1 MVLTL
6 SSPPSLFTAPAWWRR
21 CLELRID
28 VERPSQ
34 PMEDALGSI
43 YDRLHQPG
51 DRLHGIPAIPLNDP
65 DLVVRYREADGEF
78 YVYVEDVRH
87 RRLAGYTVFNR
98 LIEVGRAADRC
109 VRAPHSS
116 FAEAYQRRGLASTLY
131 RWGLGAG
138 LCLISG
144 ARQSP
149 AAHALWHA
157 LARDHELGCV
167 RLRDKTLTYLGT
179 DVTPDAMNDLH
190 TRLLLL
196 GKGWTL
202 ARFADASGM
211 R

>member
-1 MVLTL
+1 M
-6 SSPPSLFTAPAWWRR
+6 
-21 CLELRID
+21 
-28 VERPSQ
+28 
-34 PMEDALGSI
+34 
-43 YDRLHQPG
+43 
-51 DRLHGIPAIPLNDP
+51 
-65 DLVVRYREADGEF
+65 
-78 YVYVEDVRH
+78 
-87 RRLAGYTVFNR
+87 
-98 LIEVGRAADRC
+98 ADRC

-157 LARDHELGCV
+157 LARNHELGCV

-179 DVTPDAMNDLH
+179 SLPPDVLNDLH